1 MNDAVIVNPQL
12 HIMFAGISH
21 DFDFTDVDLNFDAN
35 DNQIRQACA
44 TFLNQPV
51 AKLNNFVIDR
61 NLQTG
66 DVTVR
71 PQAIFGWC

>member
-1 MNDAVIVNPQL
+1 MNDVVIANPQI

-21 DFDFTDVDLNFDAN
+21 DFNFADVDLNTDAT
-35 DNQIRQACA
+35 DNQVKQACA
-44 TFLNQPV
+44 VFLNQPV

-71 PQAIFGWC
+71 PQAIFGRC